1 MAPATVVLPWMIS
14 GTRAP
19 LHQGSSSLDG
29 RLPAWCSSPIPLFAH
44 EQDFTGHHNTEPLRV
59 VFLLVAQPL
68 HCRQAIALNI
78 TDSANKAIG
87 NSRKNPK
94 KCERAIVLFSVE
106 IARQSRISSR
116 SAWPQ
121 PPTTQTMGFTWLSK
135 PSAQNAATTT
145 KLKRCNS
152 GMCMRRG
159 LMRMIQYPIDCGST

>member
-1 MAPATVVLPWMIS
+1 MGTRLACRRVSAGRWGPEPSVAPATVVLPWMIS

-29 RLPAWCSSPIPLFAH
+29 RLPAWCSPPIPLLAH

-68 HCRQAIALNI
+68 HCRQVIALNI

-121 PPTTQTMGFTWLSK
+121 PPPHDTDNGIHVAVKTKRTKRSHDNK
-135 PSAQNAATTT
+135 AQE
-145 KLKRCNS
+145 
-152 GMCMRRG
+152 M
-159 LMRMIQYPIDCGST
+159 Q